1 MKTTTRIE
9 DDRINVHLS
18 FAASRCEAGEG
29 TKPWTT
35 CRMSL
40 LAAIVDV
47 AAGIN
52 SISFYSDDE
61 FMYAT
66 ITARAGLIVFFFSS
80 FFSFIFLVAVGFFF
94 HLVSPSSSA
103 VPCPR
108 TKMCPII
115 LLSLPNGLLHYI
127 NDVFNACQRCSR
139 NNCLCCFAVTVVIVA
154 ARRFSLRSLFSIII
168 MGFVICRHWEVE

>member
-1 MKTTTRIE
+1 MRTTTRNE

-18 FAASRCEAGEG
+18 FAAFSCDAG
-29 TKPWTT
+29 TRTNPWTT
-35 CRMSL
+35 SRMSL

-52 SISFYSDDE
+52 SISFYSNDE

-66 ITARAGLIVFFFSS
+66 IIARSGLIVFFFCFFHSS
-80 FFSFIFLVAVGFFF
+80 SSSPSDFFF

-108 TKMCPII
+108 SKMCPII

-139 NNCLCCFAVTVVIVA
+139 SNCLCCFAATVVIVA
-154 ARRFSLRSLFSIII
+154 AHRFSLRSLFSIII